1 MRCCSLLPSHQ
12 LWNCVLICLFCHWS
26 LVDAVLSFCV
36 IIDLFYNC
44 FLSCYARDA
53 GFSHMYTVSWK
64 QYLLCSVKTLMAIT
78 SILVT
83 QHYLFFFVFFLFFF
97 CFVFVLFFFFW
108 VLTCSGLSHL
118 PNGLFYF
125 FLVNKRFQAE
135 KAFNYKQPQ
144 VLGWWLLNHARKP
157 IAYFSKY
164 QKKAKSHSQ
173 SLLTEKLILI
183 Q

>member
-64 QYLLCSVKTLMAIT
+64 QYLLSSVKTLMAIT

-83 QHYLFFFVFFLFFF
+83 QHYFHCFFLFFCFLFLFFFVFLF
-97 CFVFVLFFFFW
+97 FVFVFFFEFW
-108 VLTCSGLSHL
+108 LVVGWAICQMGCFIFSWLTKDSRLR
-118 PNGLFYF
+118 
-125 FLVNKRFQAE
+125 K
-135 KAFNYKQPQ
+135 
-144 VLGWWLLNHARKP
+144 LLIINSPKC
-157 IAYFSKY
+157 
-164 QKKAKSHSQ
+164 
-173 SLLTEKLILI
+173 
-183 Q
+183 

>member
-64 QYLLCSVKTLMAIT
+64 QYFLCSVKTLLAIT

-83 QHYLFFFVFFLFFF
+83 QHYFH
-97 CFVFVLFFFFW
+97 CFSFFFFFFFEFW
-108 VLTCSGLSHL
+108 LVVGWAICQMGC
-118 PNGLFYF
+118 FIF

-164 QKKAKSHSQ
+164 QKKTKSHCQ